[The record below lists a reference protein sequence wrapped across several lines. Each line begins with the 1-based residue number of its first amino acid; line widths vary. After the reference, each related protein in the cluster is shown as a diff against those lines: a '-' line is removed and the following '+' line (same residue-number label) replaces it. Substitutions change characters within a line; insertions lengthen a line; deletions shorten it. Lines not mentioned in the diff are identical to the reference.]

1 MKKPKTEWQVAV
13 KAEMDKHGL
22 TCKDLAEAVGSKAG
36 YVRQLMCGSYH
47 WVGDDSSVKE
57 RITKYL
63 EIE

>member
-13 KAEMDKHGL
+13 KAEMDKRGL

-47 WVGDDSSVKE
+47 WVGDESTVKE
-57 RITKYL
+57 RITKFL
-63 EIE
+63 ELE